1 MSSESANTR
10 RWRSFRESL
19 ATKSTQHRVG
29 LVVYTVLY
37 AVVAITAFHAT
48 YLLPAAGET
57 VALIGLYAI
66 PVVLVV
72 TDLPTRVAVVLLF
85 ATAFLAALVVIDPLE
100 PGLYGADPYDTL
112 GDLRLFRNVDG
123 DLGEFIRTSEERPL
137 IFPLTLALQTATGV
151 SIRTAAKYVPLI
163 STAVPLFFFVAM
175 NRLTTAKVALLTS
188 FALASLRTLIVFE
201 SKFIPEVAAI
211 FVLFVL
217 FAVVVLP
224 LHVLTTETVAEVLGV
239 GVSLGHNFTSMVVT
253 LLFGIWAVVSAVST
267 RVDATAKA
275 GWPHPWRSALKQCL
289 SRSRRTRILRVARYL
304 PRAGDGPSPWVLGF
318 AALATGMTTAF
329 VFVVV
334 QPDTTARLT
343 ESVTDVFVRG
353 QSARPSPGALG
364 TQRGTG
370 ASLRSIVADFGTVIA
385 FLVLALINAAVVLSE
400 YDNTAWETAWT
411 IMSGILSLM
420 YFVLM
425 IIGWVVPIDETRL
438 LIFMTPLLFG
448 VAVNA
453 LSGPDGLV
461 ARFEYDGHVL
471 AAVIVI
477 AFAISS
483 LSGIPPHV
491 LQSNP
496 GETVVGAEGHHPREV
511 TTASEWAARYDSP
524 PVVAPVGGVWSGV
537 ADNSHHGTY
546 DEFDGDCS
554 DERSLVR
561 RNGMNPPPGPA
572 RRALVTP
579 RNVVYASEDVT
590 IVNCAG

>member
-1 MSSESANTR
+1 MSSEPGTTR
-10 RWRSFRESL
+10 RWRRSFRQSL
-19 ATKSTQHRVG
+19 STKSTQHRVG

-37 AVVAITAFHAT
+37 AVVASAAFHAT
-48 YLLPAAGET
+48 QLLPAAGVT
-57 VALIGLYAI
+57 VALTGLYVI

-72 TDLPTRVAVVLLF
+72 EDLPTKVAVMLLF

-112 GDLRLFRNVDG
+112 GDLWLFRDIDG

-151 SIRTAAKYVPLI
+151 SVRTAAKYVPLV

-224 LHVLTTETVAEVLGV
+224 LHVLTAETLAEVLGA
-239 GVSLGHNFTSMVVT
+239 GISLGHNFTSMVVT
-253 LLFGIWAVVSAVST
+253 LLFGIWAVVSAVSA
-267 RVDATAKA
+267 RADGTAKS
-275 GWPHPWRSALKQCL
+275 WPRPWRSAVDWCT
-289 SRSRRTRILRVARYL
+289 SRSRRTRLLRVTRYL
-304 PRAGDGPSPWVLGF
+304 PRESDGPSRWVLGF

-364 TQRGTG
+364 TQRGAG
-370 ASLRSIVADFGTVIA
+370 VSLRAIVADFGTVIA
-385 FLVLALINAAVVLSE
+385 FFVLALINAAVVLSE
-400 YDNTAWETAWT
+400 YENTVWETAWT
-411 IMSGILSLM
+411 VMSGILSVM
-420 YFVLM
+420 YFVLLV
-425 IIGWVVPIDETRL
+425 IGWVIPIDETRL

-453 LSGPDGLV
+453 LSRPDGLV
-461 ARFEYDGHVL
+461 ARFDYDGHVL

-477 AFAISS
+477 AFAVSS

-496 GETVVGAEGHHPREV
+496 DETVVGAEGHHPREV

-524 PVVAPVGGVWSGV
+524 PVVAPVGAVWSDV
-537 ADNSHHGTY
+537 AGNPYHGAY

-561 RNGMNPPPGPA
+561 RTGLNPPPGPA

-579 RNVVYASEDVT
+579 RNVIYASEDVT